1 MPKNINEDL
10 LLAESR
16 LREFRTTLA
25 KDEVLLT
32 DARIH
37 IEDLT
42 RQRDEYARRAM
53 TAGPPFFF
61 KGWGEWA
68 PPEVVGNLA
77 ESPLIA
83 VPHGKKRILA
93 YGEDMI
99 RVGKKLSG
107 RLLDGVEH
115 NERPW

>member
-16 LREFRTTLA
+16 
-25 KDEVLLT
+25 
-32 DARIH
+32 
-37 IEDLT
+37 
-42 RQRDEYARRAM
+42 
-53 TAGPPFFF
+53 
-61 KGWGEWA
+61 
-68 PPEVVGNLA
+68 LA